1 MINSMICLLKRV
13 EHSSNIFINKSTD
26 RALHK
31 TVSPDL
37 APDVL
42 ALDVL
47 APDVLAPDVLAPDVS
62 VIDILTGDVRAHDVL
77 QLDVPASD
85 NDNDNE

>member
-1 MINSMICLLKRV
+1 MICLLKRV

-31 TVSPDL
+31 TVSPDV
-37 APDVL
+37 P
-42 ALDVL
+42 
-47 APDVLAPDVLAPDVS
+47 APDVLAPDVS
-62 VIDILTGDVRAHDVL
+62 VIDILTVDVRAHDVL